1 MNQLN
6 LPFRIS
12 SLTKHQYVLVWAFHS
27 VVISKVFFLQ
37 VKTDAQIRD
46 KVEHLGAKVATLS
59 ASLSTITAEK
69 SRIET
74 NFQRDRKKLLHEKEE
89 VRWDLERL

>member
-1 MNQLN
+1 M
-6 LPFRIS
+6 
-12 SLTKHQYVLVWAFHS
+12 
-27 VVISKVFFLQ
+27 Q

-89 VRWDLERL
+89 VR